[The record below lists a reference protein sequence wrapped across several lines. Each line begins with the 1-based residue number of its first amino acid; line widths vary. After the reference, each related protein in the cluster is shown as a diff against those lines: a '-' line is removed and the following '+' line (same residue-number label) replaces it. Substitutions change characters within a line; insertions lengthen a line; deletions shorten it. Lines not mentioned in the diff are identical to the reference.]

1 MRDIKKIFLW
11 LFPVVGIIVIPA
23 ICLIWFMNLALQNE
37 KHAIRQRLVDIY
49 GKKLKKL
56 DWNPELLCLS
66 VEDVKSDDRFLSF
79 LDAMPHKRV
88 DGMVVLDSNNSIQF
102 PVNTRLRDQ
111 MEERQFEQIWRIEY
125 QDQEYGKAAALY
137 QTIADKTDDPRLM
150 VQALSAAA
158 RCFRKANDNSRV
170 AEIYRLMIDKWPC
183 SDSFAQVCHAKVAL
197 ADLLVSGEYT
207 AVDGES
213 LLAILDAQ
221 YLMLSSGLRRFML
234 SKTADILR
242 KVSCENKCR
251 AVLDR
256 LRAMQSFD
264 SISNSAVGHID
275 RIDVLSYLN
284 PYALHRTDSLWYSVI
299 HKNGLVFIPLYTK
312 ERVCSWIEHSLGDID
327 EIIRWQVVNR
337 GRILCSNHVN
347 EGQVPFL
354 VRDFAL
360 GTGDKWEVRF
370 YFSKHLLSDMQ
381 ASRKTNLYLII
392 GLLTVLGIASA
403 SAFVANAVRKQ
414 TKLNKMKNDF
424 LATVTHELKTPIASN
439 RLLIETLID
448 GKVSDPD
455 KVKEYYE
462 MFFRENQRLGRLID
476 NFLTFSRMERRRY
489 TFDYAMCSVDEIVH
503 AAIDAMRIKLDSNDC
518 CFTAKTGENTEEVL
532 ANFDAIVTVLTNLLD
547 NAVKYSSPPRTV
559 SLLVE
564 KRDRFIA
571 FVVTDN
577 GEGIPKRLHS
587 RIFDSFYQ
595 INPALNRKAEGCGL
609 GLSIVKYLVEA
620 HKGTIEVNS
629 SPGRGS
635 AFEVLLPSR

>member
-1 MRDIKKIFLW
+1 
-11 LFPVVGIIVIPA
+11 
-23 ICLIWFMNLALQNE
+23 
-37 KHAIRQRLVDIY
+37 
-49 GKKLKKL
+49 
-56 DWNPELLCLS
+56 
-66 VEDVKSDDRFLSF
+66 
-79 LDAMPHKRV
+79 
-88 DGMVVLDSNNSIQF
+88 
-102 PVNTRLRDQ
+102 
-111 MEERQFEQIWRIEY
+111 
-125 QDQEYGKAAALY
+125 
-137 QTIADKTDDPRLM
+137 
-150 VQALSAAA
+150 
-158 RCFRKANDNSRV
+158 
-170 AEIYRLMIDKWPC
+170 
-183 SDSFAQVCHAKVAL
+183 
-197 ADLLVSGEYT
+197 
-207 AVDGES
+207 
-213 LLAILDAQ
+213 
-221 YLMLSSGLRRFML
+221 
-234 SKTADILR
+234 
-242 KVSCENKCR
+242 
-251 AVLDR
+251 
-256 LRAMQSFD
+256 
-264 SISNSAVGHID
+264 
-275 RIDVLSYLN
+275 
-284 PYALHRTDSLWYSVI
+284 
-299 HKNGLVFIPLYTK
+299 
-312 ERVCSWIEHSLGDID
+312 
-327 EIIRWQVVNR
+327 
-337 GRILCSNHVN
+337 
-347 EGQVPFL
+347 